1 MRRKHAHISNDELLL
16 LVLNYVI
23 TIYEHSEFASADI

>member
-1 MRRKHAHISNDELLL
+1 MRRKHAHISDGELL

-23 TIYEHSEFASADI
+23 TIYEHSDFASADI